1 MDKYLKNLA
10 KKLLELKTEKEM
22 LAFLDGLFTPQ
33 ELEEIPRR
41 LEIIK
46 LLKQGVPQHQIAEK
60 LGVGV
65 ATVTRGSKELK
76 MNKFKNV

>member
-1 MDKYLKNLA
+1 MDKYFKQLA
-10 KKLLELKTEKEM
+10 KKLTEIKGEKEM
-22 LAFLDGLFTPQ
+22 QEFLHGLFTPQ
-33 ELEEIPRR
+33 EIEAIPRR

-46 LLKQGVPQHQIAEK
+46 LLKKGVPQHEIAQK